1 MSGLF
6 ASLAFRTRVPLA
18 PLCGYPNNKKRKGE
32 IEMNQKNMER
42 DLLQQ
47 ELASNESKLAQLKHQ
62 QERLENRIT
71 YYEKGERKKRTH
83 RLCTIAG
90 TLESIAPGIKEL
102 TLPEVIELLEIIFNK
117 SDVKSM
123 VHNWVLLHRQT
134 YGEVESGGIVPLEC
148 DAD

>member
-1 MSGLF
+1 
-6 ASLAFRTRVPLA
+6 
-18 PLCGYPNNKKRKGE
+18 
-32 IEMNQKNMER
+32 MNQKNTER
-42 DLLQQ
+42 DLIQQ

-90 TLESIAPGIKEL
+90 TLESIVPGIKEL
-102 TLPEVIELLEIIFNK
+102 TLPEVSELLEIIFNK
-117 SDVKSM
+117 SEVKSM

-134 YGEVESGGIVPLEC
+134 HGEVESSGSVPHEC
-148 DAD
+148 DSD

>member
-1 MSGLF
+1 
-6 ASLAFRTRVPLA
+6 
-18 PLCGYPNNKKRKGE
+18 
-32 IEMNQKNMER
+32 MNEKHLER

-47 ELASNESKLAQLKHQ
+47 ELASNEGKLAQLKHQ

-102 TLPEVIELLEIIFNK
+102 TLPEVIELLENIF
-117 SDVKSM
+117 SYPEVKRT

-148 DAD
+148 DTD

>member
-1 MSGLF
+1 
-6 ASLAFRTRVPLA
+6 
-18 PLCGYPNNKKRKGE
+18 
-32 IEMNQKNMER
+32 MNQKNMER

-90 TLESIAPGIKEL
+90 TLESISPGIKEL
-102 TLPEVIELLEIIFNK
+102 TLPEVIELLENIF
-117 SDVKSM
+117 SYPEVKRT

-148 DAD
+148 DTD

>member
-1 MSGLF
+1 
-6 ASLAFRTRVPLA
+6 
-18 PLCGYPNNKKRKGE
+18 
-32 IEMNQKNMER
+32 MNQINMER

-102 TLPEVIELLEIIFNK
+102 TLPEVIELLENIFSCPEAK
-117 SDVKSM
+117 RT
-123 VHNWVLLHRQT
+123 VHNWVVLHRQT
-134 YGEVESGGIVPLEC
+134 YGEVESGGIVPHER
-148 DAD
+148 DTD

>member
-1 MSGLF
+1 
-6 ASLAFRTRVPLA
+6 
-18 PLCGYPNNKKRKGE
+18 
-32 IEMNQKNMER
+32 MNQKNMER
-42 DLLQQ
+42 DQLQQ

-102 TLPEVIELLEIIFNK
+102 TLPEVIEVLEIIFSYPDAK
-117 SDVKSM
+117 RT
-123 VHNWVLLHRQT
+123 VHNWVLLHRQNC
-134 YGEVESGGIVPLEC
+134 GEVEPGGSVPHEC
-148 DAD
+148 DTD

>member
-1 MSGLF
+1 
-6 ASLAFRTRVPLA
+6 
-18 PLCGYPNNKKRKGE
+18 
-32 IEMNQKNMER
+32 MNQKNMER

-71 YYEKGERKKRTH
+71 YYEKGERKKRTQ

-102 TLPEVIELLEIIFNK
+102 TLPEVIELLENIF
-117 SDVKSM
+117 SYPEVKRM

-134 YGEVESGGIVPLEC
+134 YGEVESGGSVPHEC

>member
-1 MSGLF
+1 
-6 ASLAFRTRVPLA
+6 
-18 PLCGYPNNKKRKGE
+18 
-32 IEMNQKNMER
+32 MNQKNMER

-47 ELASNESKLAQLKHQ
+47 EYDNNESQLDQLKHQ

-102 TLPEVIELLEIIFNK
+102 TLPEVIEVLEIIFSYPEAK
-117 SDVKSM
+117 ST

-134 YGEVESGGIVPLEC
+134 YGEVASGGTVPFER

>member
-1 MSGLF
+1 
-6 ASLAFRTRVPLA
+6 
-18 PLCGYPNNKKRKGE
+18 
-32 IEMNQKNMER
+32 MNQKNMER

-102 TLPEVIELLEIIFNK
+102 TLPEVIELLENIF
-117 SDVKSM
+117 SYPEVKRT

-134 YGEVESGGIVPLEC
+134 YGEVDSGGFVPHEC
-148 DAD
+148 DTD

>member
-1 MSGLF
+1 
-6 ASLAFRTRVPLA
+6 
-18 PLCGYPNNKKRKGE
+18 
-32 IEMNQKNMER
+32 MNQKNTER
-42 DLLQQ
+42 DLLHQ

-102 TLPEVIELLEIIFNK
+102 TLPEVIELLENIFSVPEAK
-117 SDVKSM
+117 RA
-123 VHNWVLLHRQT
+123 VHNWVLLHRQK
-134 YGEVESGGIVPLEC
+134 YGEVETCGAVPHEC
-148 DAD
+148 DTD

>member
-1 MSGLF
+1 
-6 ASLAFRTRVPLA
+6 
-18 PLCGYPNNKKRKGE
+18 
-32 IEMNQKNMER
+32 MNEKHLER

-47 ELASNESKLAQLKHQ
+47 ELASNEGKLAQLKHQ

-102 TLPEVIELLEIIFNK
+102 TLPEVIEVLEIIFSYPEAK
-117 SDVKSM
+117 RT
-123 VHNWVLLHRQT
+123 VHNWVLLHRQK
-134 YGEVESGGIVPLEC
+134 YGEVESCGTVPHEC